1 MDKQRAAAVTRAL
14 EACVTVEPFA
24 GGPLRTVGLQATR
37 EIAGRFSLEPREV
50 ELAAVQAEI
59 MPRRYQRNLGTVGWE
74 GQARLLASCVAV
86 VGCGGL
92 GGWIVEGLAR
102 MGVGRLRL
110 VDGDCYDEDNLN
122 RQLGCLEETLGRPKV
137 EVLAER
143 IRRVNAATELRCY
156 DTRLTTDNAMD
167 LLDGVDLVVDALDNV
182 PSRLDLEAA
191 AEALGLPL
199 VHGAVAGHM
208 GQVTTL
214 FPGDGA
220 LSRLYSQGAV
230 PPRGVET
237 KLGNPA
243 ATPMLVAAWELA
255 EAVKI
260 LCGEELSLRRRL
272 LFIDTLYGE
281 VREIGW
287 EPGSP

>member
-1 MDKQRAAAVTRAL
+1 MDKRRAAAVTRAL
-14 EACVTVEPFA
+14 EAHVTVEPA
-24 GGPLRTVGLQATR
+24 AAGPLRTISLQATR
-37 EIAGRFSLEPREV
+37 EIAELLSVAPREV
-50 ELAAVQAEI
+50 ELAAIQARI
-59 MPRRYQRNLGTVGWE
+59 TPRRYQRNLGTVGWE

-92 GGWIVEGLAR
+92 GGWIAEGLAR
-102 MGVGRLRL
+102 MGVGRLKL

-143 IRRVNAATELRCY
+143 IGRVNAATELRCY
-156 DTRLTTDNAMD
+156 ATRLTTDNAMD

-191 AEALGLPL
+191 AEALDVPL

-214 FPGDGA
+214 APGDDG
-220 LSRLYSQGAV
+220 LSRLYGQGAV

>member
-1 MDKQRAAAVTRAL
+1 MDKERAAAVTRAL
-14 EACVTVEPFA
+14 EAHVAVEPTA
-24 GGPLRTVGLQATR
+24 DGPLRMVGLQATR
-37 EIAGRFSLEPREV
+37 EIADRFSLAPREV
-50 ELAAVQAEI
+50 ELAAVQAKI
-59 MPRRYQRNLGTVGWE
+59 MPRRYRRNLGTVGWE

-92 GGWIVEGLAR
+92 GGWAAEGLAR
-102 MGVGRLRL
+102 MGVGRLSL
-110 VDGDCYDEDNLN
+110 IDGDCYDEDNLN
-122 RQLGCLEETLGRPKV
+122 RQLGCLEETLGRSKV

-143 IRRVNAATELRCY
+143 IRQVNAATELCCY
-156 DTRLTTDNAMD
+156 AARLTTDNATD
-167 LLDGVDLVVDALDNV
+167 LLPGANLVVDALDNV

-191 AEALGLPL
+191 VEALGVPL
-199 VHGAVAGHM
+199 VHGAVAGYM
-208 GQVTTL
+208 GQVTTSL
-214 FPGDGA
+214 PGDGV

-237 KLGNPA
+237 SLGNPA

-260 LCGEELSLRRRL
+260 LCGEELLLRHRL
-272 LFIDTLYGE
+272 LFIDTLYGT

-287 EPGSP
+287 EPGAP